1 MKLAKSSENASLL
14 HALRSAIGEAN
25 VFTDEES
32 RVVYSTDFSE
42 EQRPAAAVVVRPG
55 STDEVAEV
63 VRLAAKERYAVVP
76 RGGGMTYTRAYV
88 PDREET
94 VLVDTSRMN
103 RVLEVNTDDLYITV
117 EPGVTWKQ
125 IRETLRDEKY
135 QIRFYGTLS
144 GIRAT
149 VGGGL
154 GNNAVGLGKGEV
166 NDDLLGLEVVLYDG
180 RIIQTGALATGPSPL
195 LRHFGP
201 DLTGVF
207 VHDGGAMG
215 IKTKASFRLTRKP
228 GGVAYA
234 SFGFQDRHAMVSAL
248 CEMARLGVHTE
259 IFGFERYHHETF
271 ANMPK
276 PTPAEAKALLRKI
289 VTTSPGRLRG
299 MLNVLKVARPGG
311 LKFMNRW
318 NQSVH
323 VVVEAVDYGAAN
335 RATSTLKRVARR
347 HGASAMPPTFLIA
360 LRADPFMPVDRLIMG
375 MDGACSFPSNCNV
388 PLSRAHELISAL
400 EKFFDENAPLM
411 KEHGLDKTL
420 VYVTPKS
427 LFGIEPILYW
437 RDRLNPLRMN
447 ILTDQQKAAW
457 GTRPA
462 DLKARE
468 AAIQLRHGL
477 RDLFGRMGGVHYG
490 IGKYY
495 RYKDALKN
503 EENWRTIQD
512 VKDLLDPAHV
522 GNPGA
527 LGLV

>member
-14 HALRSAIGEAN
+14 HALRSAVGEAN

-63 VRLAAKERYAVVP
+63 VRLAARERYAVVP

-88 PDREET
+88 PEREET

-103 RVLEVNTDDLYITV
+103 RVLEVDTDDLYITV

-154 GNNAVGLGKGEV
+154 GNNATGVGKGDV
-166 NDDLLGLEVVLYDG
+166 TDDVLGLEVVLYDG
-180 RIIQTGALATGPSPL
+180 RIVQTGALATGPSPL

-207 VHDGGAMG
+207 LHDAGAMG
-215 IKTKASFRLTRKP
+215 IKTKASFRLARKP
-228 GGVAYA
+228 GGIACA
-234 SFGFQDRHAMVSAL
+234 SFGFHDRHAMVSAI
-248 CEMARLGVHTE
+248 CEIVRLGVHTE
-259 IFGFERYHHETF
+259 LFGFERYHHETF
-271 ANMPK
+271 ANQPK
-276 PTPAEAKALLRKI
+276 PTPAEAKALLRQI
-289 VTTSPGRLRG
+289 VTASPSRLRG
-299 MLNVLKVARPGG
+299 MLNAAKMMRPSG
-311 LKFMNRW
+311 LKFLSRW
-318 NQSVH
+318 NQSLH

-347 HGASAMPPTFLIA
+347 HGASVLPPVLPIA
-360 LRADPFMPVDRLIMG
+360 LRADPFMPVDRLILG
-375 MDGACSFPSNCNV
+375 LDGACSFPSNGAV
-388 PLSRAHELISAL
+388 SLSRAHELISAL

-420 VYVTPKS
+420 VYVSPQS

-447 ILTDQQKAAW
+447 ILTDQQRAAW
-457 GTRPA
+457 GTIPA

-468 AAIQLRHGL
+468 VVIRLRHGL
-477 RDLFGRMGGVHYG
+477 RDLFGRMDAVHYG

-503 EENWRTIQD
+503 EENWRTIQA
-512 VKDLLDPAHV
+512 VKDLLDPEHV